1 MRTAR
6 TAAALAGI
14 SALFVG
20 LIVPGSMALTSAQA
34 QAPMAATLMPPA
46 VPSNL
51 QVPPGNVAY
60 LKYHAVGT
68 QNYVCLPESPDNPFA
83 YRWSFQAPQAT
94 LFNSVL
100 GFQTGTHYLSAITP
114 PDSGGLATWQNN
126 TGATVW
132 ATKLA
137 ASTDPAFVDP
147 SAIPWFLLK
156 TVFFTGLGGV
166 ARASYIQRVNTQGG
180 LGPGQLTNT
189 QLPAETT
196 SCATGADVGKLS
208 FEPYQ
213 ADYVFYRSVS

>member
-6 TAAALAGI
+6 TAVALAAV
-14 SALFVG
+14 SALVVG
-20 LIVPGSMALTSAQA
+20 LIVPGSIAPAFAGAMAPKTT
-34 QAPMAATLMPPA
+34 TLVHPA

-68 QNYVCLPESPDNPFA
+68 QNYICLPESPDNPFT

-94 LFNSVL
+94 LFSPVS
-100 GFQTGTHYLSAITP
+100 GSQTGTHYLSTITP
-114 PDSGGLATWQNN
+114 PEGGGLATWQNN
-126 TGATVW
+126 SGATVW
-132 ATKLA
+132 GTKLA
-137 ASTDPAFVDP
+137 GSTDPAFVDP
-147 SAIPWFLLK
+147 SAIPWLLLK
-156 TVFFTGLGGV
+156 AVFFTGLGGV

-189 QLPAETT
+189 QPAPETT
-196 SCATGADVGKLS
+196 SCATEGDAGKLS

-213 ADYVFYRSVS
+213 ADYVFYRSVG

>member
-1 MRTAR
+1 
-6 TAAALAGI
+6 LAGF
-14 SALFVG
+14 SALVVG
-20 LIVPGSMALTSAQA
+20 LIVPGSMAPASARA
-34 QAPMAATLMPPA
+34 LAPRVTTVVRPA

-68 QNYVCLPESPDNPFA
+68 QNYICLPESPHNPFA
-83 YRWSFQAPQAT
+83 YRWSFQGPQAT
-94 LFNSVL
+94 LFNPVS
-100 GFQTGTHYLSAITP
+100 GSQAGTHYLSAITP
-114 PDSGGLATWQNN
+114 PDSGGLPTWQNN
-126 TGATVW
+126 SGATVSG
-132 ATKLA
+132 TKLA

-147 SAIPWFLLK
+147 SAISWLLLK
-156 TVFFTGLGGV
+156 TAFFTGLGGV

-189 QLPAETT
+189 QPPPETT

-213 ADYVFYRSVS
+213 ADYVFYRSVG

>member
-1 MRTAR
+1 
-6 TAAALAGI
+6 LAGV
-14 SALFVG
+14 SALFIG
-20 LIVPGSMALTSAQA
+20 LIIPGSMALASAQA
-34 QAPMAATLMPPA
+34 RTPMAPTLVPPA

-68 QNYVCLPESPDNPFA
+68 QNYICLPESPDNPFA
-83 YRWSFQAPQAT
+83 YRWSFQGPQAT
-94 LFNSVL
+94 LFNPVF

-114 PDSGGLATWQNN
+114 PDSGGLPTWQNN
-126 TGATVW
+126 TGATVR
-132 ATKLA
+132 ATKVA

-156 TVFFTGLGGV
+156 TVFSKGSGGV
-166 ARASYIQRVNTQGG
+166 AGASYIQRVNTQGG

-189 QLPAETT
+189 QPPPETT